1 MAVTLTTF
9 DLIQP
14 DGELS
19 ESLFPGGDFNTLLA
33 GWLGQATG
41 RVEANTAIAAANHN
55 SAAAS
60 WVYHR
65 AYDHIA
71 QRLASSPVRVSTS
84 IDGSVSKEM
93 AQDQRKFWAEKAVE
107 KKADYE
113 SYETES
119 ASTTSVVPV
128 FFGRVR
134 ASTTTVAL

>member
-19 ESLFPGGDFNTLLA
+19 ESLFPGGDFNVLLS

-41 RVEANTAIAAANHN
+41 KVEANTAITTANQNDAAA
-55 SAAAS
+55 A
-60 WVYHR
+60 WVYYR

-71 QRLASSPVRVSTS
+71 QRMASSPVRVSTS

-93 AQDQRKFWAEKAVE
+93 AQDQRQYWFNKALL

-113 SYETES
+113 SLETATAPS
-119 ASTTSVVPV
+119 AVAPV
-128 FFGRVR
+128 FFGRAR
-134 ASTTTVAL
+134 ASTATVVL

>member
-19 ESLFPGGDFNTLLA
+19 ESLFPSGDFNVLVA
-33 GWLGQATG
+33 GWLGQATAK
-41 RVEANTAIAAANHN
+41 VEANTAIATADQNT
-55 SAAAS
+55 AAAA

-93 AQDQRKFWAEKAVE
+93 AQDQRTFWAKKAAE

-113 SYETES
+113 ALETVS
-119 ASTTSVVPV
+119 ASSAVVPV
-128 FFGRVR
+128 FFGRAR
-134 ASTTTVAL
+134 ASTTTVVL

>member
-19 ESLFPGGDFNTLLA
+19 ESLFPSGDFNVLLA

-41 RVEANTAIAAANHN
+41 KVEANTAIAATNQN
-55 SAAAS
+55 SAAAA

-93 AQDQRKFWAEKAVE
+93 AQDQRKFWADKAVE

-113 SYETES
+113 AFETES